1 MGLALYFIGS
11 MSEIYPTSSTVPP
24 QWTSEPNQPGVVQYN
39 GLVYVKTERH
49 TGGTGKP
56 NEEEVDGI
64 RTWRLNTSN
73 SPSSP
78 YRYIWKHLHSVI
90 SYYTAFIPEL
100 DEDCYS
106 FIQSYFFLYP
116 NQFTASMDQNKG
128 RTVPETLRYLDFLH
142 TDGSSNS
149 YVAASGLFEFWED
162 YLPNIPPGFPYGSS
176 GYPSGNPDYPD
187 IPPYIPDPVPEVTR
201 EIIKWVYPNSPVA
214 VGKTY
219 TGYLQRIEAVG
230 SWSANPETGLSE
242 YSLGTPYVADQIPIS
257 FTVTQEMYNDYLEGV
272 SPTLPAPDVYSA
284 QGSMDL
290 YTGWGYV
297 ILESVTPNATA

>member
-1 MGLALYFIGS
+1 
-11 MSEIYPTSSTVPP
+11 MSEVYPTSSTVPP

-64 RTWRLNTSN
+64 RTWRLNTSYN
-73 SPSSP
+73 PSTP
-78 YRYIWKHLHSVI
+78 YRYVWKHLHSVLTH
-90 SYYTAFIPEL
+90 YTGELPEY
-100 DEDCYS
+100 DEDCYN
-106 FIQSYFFLYP
+106 FVQPYFFLYP

-128 RTVPETLRYLDFLH
+128 RVVPANLRYLDFLH
-142 TDGSSNS
+142 TDGSGS
-149 YVAASGLFEFWED
+149 YEAASGLFEFWAG
-162 YLPNIPPGFPYGSS
+162 YPQLPAPGFPFGNS
-176 GYPSGNPDYPD
+176 GYASGNPDYPD
-187 IPPYIPDPVPEVTR
+187 IPPYIPDPVPTVTR
-201 EIIKWVYPNSPVA
+201 EIIKWVYPSSAVA

-219 TGYLQRIEAVG
+219 SGYLQRIEAVG
-230 SWSANPETGLSE
+230 SWSPNPDTGLNE
-242 YSLGTPYVADQIPIS
+242 YSLGTPYVAEQIPIS
-257 FTVTQEMYNDYLEGV
+257 FTVTQEMFNDLLAGV

-297 ILESVTPNATA
+297 ILTSVTPDATS